1 MKQIL
6 ILAADLVHCS
16 LLKWGH
22 HSSMYATWLVQKIAA
37 LTGAEST
44 LGEWAQQLDVCS
56 YEDRR
61 ELFTKI
67 HDDLRMRIVQANDE
81 PTSAKEVLLYEVYR
95 VRYAVDPTMVALTAK
110 HGRLRCGVVAYDFA
124 GSAPR
129 TVCECPGCAP
139 RK

>member
-16 LLKWGH
+16 LLKWGQW
-22 HSSMYATWLVQKIAA
+22 SDQYATWLVQKIAA
-37 LTGAEST
+37 LVDAEAT
-44 LGEWAQQLDVCS
+44 LGEWAQRLDVCK

-61 ELFTKI
+61 DLFHKI
-67 HDDLRMRIVQANDE
+67 HEDLRVRIVRASDE
-81 PTSAKEVLLYEVYR
+81 PTSAKEVSLYEVYCA
-95 VRYAVDPTMVALTAK
+95 RYTVDSTMVTMIAK